1 MGKLGK
7 VPFSPEPHSR
17 VAQASRKYFQVY
29 LRRISNTYEC
39 PCPEERERD
48 IYCTSANKCVNSA
61 EIFQIPSQIF

>member
-39 PCPEERERD
+39 PCPEERER
-48 IYCTSANKCVNSA
+48 
-61 EIFQIPSQIF
+61 EIVLGPTNV